1 MDFWWGVLIIAV
13 GLIVSI
19 ALHEIGHLVPA
30 KLFKVRVTQYFVGF
44 GRTLWSTRRGGTE
57 YGVKM
62 LPLGGYVRMVGM
74 FAPAR
79 EQISED
85 ARYEARQR
93 RTGLR
98 GAITGI
104 VEETRA
110 ASTDEIAAEI
120 RPGDG
125 RLAFYQLTMPRK
137 LVVMA
142 GGPLMN
148 LLIAVVLFAVVLSGF
163 GVPTASNQ
171 LASVSSCV
179 LPAGENRECTDAD
192 PVAPAAQAG
201 LRPGDRVIS
210 WAGTPIAD
218 WEDLTAAI
226 DATGTR
232 TVEVVIEREG
242 TQVPLTLTPTLAER
256 PVIED
261 GAYVTDADG
270 EQLFT
275 EQPFVGVGAG
285 RELVPQPVTAVPGH
299 VWQVF
304 TGTVEIVLTLPQ
316 RLVSIAQ
323 STLGGAERDPGVV
336 GIVGVGRLG
345 GEVTSTDLLTTAERG
360 AVLLE
365 ILASLN
371 MALFVFNLVPLL
383 PLDGGH
389 IAGALFES
397 ARRRLAQLT
406 GRADPGPADTA
417 KLMPLTYVVVVLLAG
432 MSVMLAIADI
442 VNPIQFF

>member
-1 MDFWWGVLIIAV
+1 MDFWWGVLVIAF

-44 GRTLWSTRRGGTE
+44 GRTLWSVRRRGTE

-74 FAPAR
+74 FPPAR
-79 EQISED
+79 EQVSDD

-93 RTGLR
+93 RTGIR
-98 GAITGI
+98 GLVSGI

-110 ASTDEIAAEI
+110 ASTEEISAEI

-148 LLIAVVLFAVVLSGF
+148 LLIAFVLFAIVLTGF

-179 LPAGENRECTDAD
+179 LPADQDRECTDAD
-192 PVAPAAQAG
+192 PVAPAAEAG
-201 LRPGDRVIS
+201 LQTGDRVIS
-210 WAGTPIAD
+210 WDGTPVAD

-226 DATGTR
+226 EATGTR
-232 TVEVVIEREG
+232 TVEVVVDRDGDERA
-242 TQVPLTLTPTLAER
+242 LSLTPTLAQR
-256 PVIED
+256 PVLEN
-261 GAYVTDADG
+261 GAYATDADG
-270 EQLFT
+270 ELVLT

-285 RELVPQPVTAVPGH
+285 QELVPQPVSAVPAH
-299 VWQVF
+299 VGQVF

-323 STLGGAERDPGVV
+323 STFGGTERDPGVI

-345 GEVTSTDLLTTAERG
+345 GEVAATDLLTTPERG
-360 AVLLE
+360 AVMLE

-389 IAGALFES
+389 IAGALYDA
-397 ARRRLAQLT
+397 ARRRLAALT

-417 KLMPLTYVVVVLLAG
+417 KLMPLTYVVVVVLAG
-432 MSVMLAIADI
+432 MSVMLAVADI
-442 VNPIQFF
+442 VNPVRFF